1 MLSQPATTFR
11 VSNPSRGRI
20 RLRWGLGFLAFAGA
34 YVCLALAVWNW
45 GTTDRAHPAEAIV
58 IFGAK
63 VLPDGD
69 ATIALRERTRH
80 AFNLWKRGLAPL
92 IVCTG
97 GIGDNPPA
105 ESVVE
110 ERLLLG
116 WGVPAQVILTEHNSH
131 NTREN
136 VRFGA
141 AALRGR
147 LGNAGQLRI
156 IAVSDAYH
164 LWRAQRDCAILGLV
178 AYTSPTTSDEPHAN
192 LRYQF
197 SMALR
202 ELLSI
207 ARDLVGD
214 GWEHLSGKPVG

>member
-1 MLSQPATTFR
+1 M
-11 VSNPSRGRI
+11 V
-20 RLRWGLGFLAFAGA
+20 
-34 YVCLALAVWNW
+34 
-45 GTTDRAHPAEAIV
+45 
-58 IFGAK
+58 FGAK
-63 VLPDGD
+63 VLPSGD

-97 GIGDNPPA
+97 GIGDFPPA
-105 ESVVE
+105 ESAVE

-116 WGVPAQVILTEHNSH
+116 WGVPAKCILAEDQSH

-141 AALRGR
+141 NALRGR
-147 LGNAGQLRI
+147 IGDSSQLRI

-164 LWRAQRDCAILGLV
+164 LWRARRDCAILGLV
-178 AYTSPTTSDEPHAN
+178 AYTSPTSSDEPHATLLN
-192 LRYQF
+192 QF
-197 SMALR
+197 PMALR

-214 GWEHLSGKPVG
+214 GWGRIAGK